1 MSWHL
6 TIINKYPNSI
16 VSTPGAP
23 IPQGDSRPV
32 RLPETFG
39 NVYVT
44 VPGLGAVNFLDV
56 GDRDI
61 GGFSKSTWGVLISY
75 QGDEVIFRY
84 EGGGE
89 IELTINEF
97 GQAELRGNGGFSQ
110 IRLGSFE
117 IKGSL

>member
-6 TIINKYPNSI
+6 TIINKYSDTLVPSA
-16 VSTPGAP
+16 GGP
-23 IPQGDSRPV
+23 INKGDSRPV
-32 RLPETFG
+32 KLPQVFG

-56 GDRDI
+56 GNNQI
-61 GGFSKSTWGVLISY
+61 GGYSKSTWGVLISY
-75 QGDEVIFRY
+75 QGEEVVFRY

-89 IELTINEF
+89 IELTINGF

>member
-6 TIINKYPNSI
+6 TIINQYPGTLQTS
-16 VSTPGAP
+16 VGAP
-23 IPQGDSRPV
+23 INQGDTRPV
-32 RLPETFG
+32 RLPQTFG

-56 GDRDI
+56 GDRQI
-61 GGFSKSTWGVLISY
+61 GGYSKSTWGVLISY
-75 QGDEVIFRY
+75 QGEEVVFRY

-89 IELTINEF
+89 LELTVNGF

-110 IRLGSFE
+110 LRLGSFVL
-117 IKGSL
+117 KGSL